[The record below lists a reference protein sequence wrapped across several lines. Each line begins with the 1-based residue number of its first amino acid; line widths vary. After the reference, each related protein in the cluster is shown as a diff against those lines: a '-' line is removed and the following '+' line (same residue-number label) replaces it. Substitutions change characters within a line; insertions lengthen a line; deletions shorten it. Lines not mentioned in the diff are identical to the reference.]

1 MEKEDVKLE
10 VTLLY
15 SMVII
20 MAMDI
25 FERISKI
32 FDTRD
37 IIKVSEFLKEF
48 EECINPE
55 VFLETLFKEGIV
67 GIENDEVELLEDRE
81 LSTETLRGAIF
92 AWLLF
97 NKLEMDSE
105 EDNRKR
111 SRNGDSEDED

>member
-1 MEKEDVKLE
+1 MERKNVKLGVNLFYCQ
-10 VTLLY
+10 VT
-15 SMVII
+15 I
-20 MAMDI
+20 MAMEI

-55 VFLETLFKEGIV
+55 VFLEILFKEGIV

-81 LSTETLRGAIF
+81 LSTETLKGAIF
-92 AWLLF
+92 AWLFF
-97 NKLEMDSE
+97 NRFEIDSKK
-105 EDNRKR
+105 DN
-111 SRNGDSEDED
+111 G